1 MNVDKRI
8 EALQARH
15 AEYEER
21 LEQLEKMRWQSE
33 AEQRE
38 IAELK
43 KKKLLL
49 RDEIESLRAQS
60 K

>member
-1 MNVDKRI
+1 MDVDKRI
-8 EALQARH
+8 DALQARH
-15 AEYEER
+15 AEYEAR
-21 LEQLEKMRWQSE
+21 LDQLEKLRWQSE

-49 RDEIESLRAQS
+49 RDEIESLRTQS
-60 K
+60 